1 MNIEFEIQ
9 ELKKTVQNL
18 QDSFIQA
25 QINQIPV
32 TENTDNANN
41 RIDALTPYTETKTA
55 YIGDTEVV
63 FTGAKSGNLS
73 VFIASEE
80 GSETGYTLDRIG
92 DMITVHFTEPLEYVT
107 EVTISII

>member
-1 MNIEFEIQ
+1 MTIEQ
-9 ELKKTVQNL
+9 RLSNL
-18 QDSFIQA
+18 ENLVFA
-25 QINQIPV
+25 QSKRINDILFYQSA
-32 TENTDNANN
+32 DNAGMRQGIGNV
-41 RIDALTPYTETKTA
+41 TPYTETKTA

-92 DMITVHFTEPLEYVT
+92 DMITVRFTKPIEYVT

>member
-1 MNIEFEIQ
+1 MTLEQ
-9 ELKKTVQNL
+9 RLANL
-18 QDSFIQA
+18 
-25 QINQIPV
+25 
-32 TENTDNANN
+32 ENLVFALSKRIDDILFYQSADNAGM
-41 RIDALTPYTETKTA
+41 RQGIGEVTPYTDTKTA

-80 GSETGYTLDRIG
+80 GSETGYSLDRIG